1 MMVGREATRWKG
13 RGVGMDVGLGKTSVA
28 RGRIEASWPPRLVG
42 LRAPRYHMG
51 EVLAFQFQFQ
61 QKLT

>member
-13 RGVGMDVGLGKTSVA
+13 RGVGMDVG
-28 RGRIEASWPPRLVG
+28 RIEASWPPRLVG
-42 LRAPRYHMG
+42 LRTPRYHMG
-51 EVLAFQFQFQ
+51 KVLAFQFQFQ